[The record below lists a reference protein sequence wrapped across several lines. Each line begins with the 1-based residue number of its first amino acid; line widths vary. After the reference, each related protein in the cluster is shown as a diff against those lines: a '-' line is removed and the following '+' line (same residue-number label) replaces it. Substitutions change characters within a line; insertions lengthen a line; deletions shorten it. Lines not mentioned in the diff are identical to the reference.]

1 MGCIYDYKGRVF
13 QTELELDDFLLERR
27 HLVSKYGDI
36 VFSKTNRAL
45 QTYDAIMKFN
55 LDTETL
61 KASKT
66 ISEKEDGKND
76 IENVKITG
84 KNHIGVN
91 EFLQGLRNIYGDLL
105 FLEFISETY
114 WKTVKTR
121 WAGGKFDA
129 ESAKAIFGEGLAP
142 KLIVIDEEFEMA

>member
-36 VFSKTNRAL
+36 VFSKPNRAV

-55 LDTETL
+55 LDTEAL

-76 IENVKITG
+76 IENVDVSG
-84 KNHIGVN
+84 KGYIGVN
-91 EFLQGLRNIYGDLL
+91 KFLQGLRNIMVICYSLNL
-105 FLEFISETY
+105 YQRTI
-114 WKTVKTR
+114 
-121 WAGGKFDA
+121 GK
-129 ESAKAIFGEGLAP
+129 L
-142 KLIVIDEEFEMA
+142 